1 MRSTVIR
8 VLACLSLLFFLVP
21 VTYIK
26 GPPPQR
32 NDSQYINLEPI
43 QLNREDPKLKTV
55 GRLEFLAGWKLSSKN
70 SAFGGF
76 SAMLAMPGNRFFLL
90 SDAGDLAGFTL
101 NEKTNKA
108 ERPFIA
114 PLPDGPAKKSEFAK
128 QNWDAE
134 SIAYDPESG
143 QFWVGFEHQHSIWR
157 YGRAFA
163 RKESAM
169 AIEAMQKWPAN
180 GGAEALL
187 KLEDGRFLIF
197 SESARADDGSYHA
210 LLAHGDPAVA
220 GTVIESFAYA
230 PPARFNITDAA
241 LIPGNRAL
249 LLHRRFTPLGG
260 VSAILSIA
268 NLAELAPDK
277 TLRSKPIATL
287 KSPNRVDNMEA
298 LAVTQEGKNIIIW
311 IASDDNFNSFQE
323 TLFMKF
329 RLLDDQSDGG
339 TQPNDVQEPIDDKE
353 KAELKPGFS
362 SLAEN

>member
-1 MRSTVIR
+1 MIR
-8 VLACLSLLFFLVP
+8 ILACLSLLFFLVP
-21 VTYIK
+21 VTYIQ

-43 QLNREDPKLKTV
+43 HLNREDPKQKTV
-55 GRLEFLAGWKLSSKN
+55 GRLEFLAGWKMSSEN

-76 SAMLAMPGNRFFLL
+76 SAMLAMPDNRFFLL

-101 NEKTNKA
+101 NERTNKA

-114 PLPDGPAKKSEFAK
+114 PLPDGPPKKNEFAK

-134 SIAYDPESG
+134 SIAHDPSTG
-143 QFWVGFEHQHSIWR
+143 QFWVGFEHQHNIWR

-187 KLEDGRFLIF
+187 RLEDGRFLIF
-197 SESARADDGSYHA
+197 SESARADDDSYHA
-210 LLAHGDPAVA
+210 LIAHGDPSIA
-220 GTVIESFAYA
+220 GTAIDSFSYA

-241 LIPGNRAL
+241 LIPGNKAL
-249 LLHRRFTPLGG
+249 MLHRRFTPLGG

-268 NLAELAPDK
+268 NLADVAPGK

-298 LAVTQEGKNIIIW
+298 LAVTREEENIIIW

-323 TLFMKF
+323 TLFLKF
-329 RLLDDQSDGG
+329 RLLVD
-339 TQPNDVQEPIDDKE
+339 QPNSRKKPNDAQKSEEDKE